1 MTASPAFWAWRRTS
15 ACLRSCTSA
24 ARHRKHRNVSDPSS
38 TMSSANGRPEVKR
51 SETLFLVD
59 ASMYVFRAWHS
70 MPEDFVDVDGHPA
83 NAVHGF
89 TRFLLELLERQ

>member
-1 MTASPAFWAWRRTS
+1 M
-15 ACLRSCTSA
+15 
-24 ARHRKHRNVSDPSS
+24 
-38 TMSSANGRPEVKR
+38 KR

-70 MPEDFVDVDGHPA
+70 MPDDFIDVDGHPV

-89 TRFLLELLERQ
+89 TRFLLELLERQRPQHIAVAFDEALESSFRNERYPAYKANRDRSSAPKAATQERCMH